1 MHLRAEC
8 FLLVLGVEPPE
19 QFSREVLMQKRGSP
33 GCDGSAAA
41 TLLRQAR
48 AISAAHWL
56 VLSALRYALTPA

>member
-19 QFSREVLMQKRGSP
+19 QFSREVADAEAGKP
-33 GCDGSAAA
+33 GSAMEARRA

-48 AISAAHWL
+48 AISAAE
-56 VLSALRYALTPA
+56 